1 MKDDS
6 LVEGF
11 VAGLVVVALL
21 VLIFCVGLSAGEA
34 SVQKKCDT
42 YGKAKI
48 VDVMY
53 ECKKVTT

>member
-1 MKDDS
+1 MKGDS

-21 VLIFCVGLSAGEA
+21 VLICFVGMGLGENN
-34 SVQKKCDT
+34 VRKRCDT

>member
-1 MKDDS
+1 MNNDA
-6 LVEGF
+6 LIGGF

-21 VLIFCVGLSAGEA
+21 VLNFCVGLSAGEA
-34 SVQKKCDT
+34 SVQKKCDV

-48 VDVMY
+48 GDVVY

>member
-1 MKDDS
+1 MADNS

-34 SVQKKCDT
+34 SVQKKCDA

-48 VDVMY
+48 GDVVY
-53 ECKKVTT
+53 ECKKVAT

>member
-1 MKDDS
+1 MADNS

-21 VLIFCVGLSAGEA
+21 VLIFCVGLNQGAA
-34 SVQKKCDT
+34 SVQNKCDA

-48 VDVMY
+48 GDVMY
-53 ECKKVTT
+53 ECKKVAT

>member
-1 MKDDS
+1 MDNS

-21 VLIFCVGLSAGEA
+21 VLLFCVGMSLGGN
-34 SVQKKCDT
+34 SVREKCDA

-48 VDVMY
+48 GDVVY